1 MIRKFISI
9 KNVGRFENYAVRGN
23 VEFQAFTLVFAENG
37 RGKTTVGDILR
48 SVQSGD
54 GSYILG
60 RRRLGA
66 TGAPEV
72 IILTATGQISF
83 RGTTWSAALPDIA
96 IFDSTFVHSNVFAG
110 DYVDHDHRR
119 NLYRVIV
126 GEQGVTLSK
135 AVDALDAQSRDAQKD
150 LTSKKT
156 ALERHVPKG
165 ITFDTFLA
173 LPGEADIEQKIQ
185 AKEESLA
192 AAKATTAR
200 ATEIKTKGT
209 FKSVTMPTL
218 PTDFITVLGSS
229 FDNFSTEAEQ
239 QVRLHLNNRTNAAS
253 DAWISQGLGFIRE
266 DNCPFCGQDL
276 AGTDIVTHF
285 KTFFDAAYRNLKS
298 KLEAMAQASRRR
310 SRPSRASPR
319 CAHARRQ
326 CNARRVLEAVR
337 RCRHRHAIH
346 RHRNSSGPRATTRGS
361 HHVAPSKDG
370 QAIRVGPDNGSR
382 LPRRPTATVALFRS
396 CPITTSRLTA
406 ANLSIAEQKAK
417 AATADPTKL
426 AAELQQLKL
435 VQTRHSPAVAQSVV
449 DYNQATQAKTVIE
462 KQKDVAKQ
470 QLNTY
475 SDTILASYEDRINKL
490 LEMFGAGF
498 RIGNTK
504 RSYVGGK
511 TSSTYHL
518 LINNTPVELGDNST
532 PREKASFR
540 NTLSAGDK
548 STLALVFFIAQIERD
563 PNLSQ
568 KIIVFDDPFTSQD
581 RSRRACTRQFICD
594 LAKKSLQTLVL
605 SHDPHF
611 LRDLWD
617 SAHLITPKALQFS
630 RIGDGTNISEWDIES
645 ETRGDY
651 EKTHR
656 ELWNF
661 LHRGEGDPKSVARAI
676 RPLFEKYLR
685 LKLPNEFPDNEWLGD
700 FIKRIRDSAPTDAIA
715 AAKVI
720 LDEVEAINDYSK
732 RYHHNTNAQSESE
745 PVDSNELAAFVG
757 RTLKLVGGF

>member
-1 MIRKFISI
+1 MIKKFISI
-9 KNVGRFENYAVRGN
+9 KNVGRFDNYAVRGN
-23 VEFQAFTLVFAENG
+23 VELQAFTLFFAENG

-72 IILTATGQISF
+72 TILTATGQIAF
-83 RGTTWSAALPDIA
+83 RGTAWTAALPDIA

-135 AVDALDAQSRDAQKD
+135 AVDVLDAQSREAQKD

-165 ITFDTFLA
+165 IAFDAFLA

-192 AAKATTAR
+192 AAKATTAK

-229 FDNFSTEAEQ
+229 FDNVSTEAEQ

-266 DNCPFCGQDL
+266 DNCPFCGQNL

-285 KTFFDAAYRNLKS
+285 KSFFDAAYRNLKS
-298 KLEAMAQASRRR
+298 KLETMERSLDADFGEAGLLPVTRSFGDNATLVEFWKQFGVADIATPSIDTDIRPALERLREEAIALLQAKMSK
-310 SRPSRASPR
+310 PFEPVHVTASFT
-319 CAHARRQ
+319 
-326 CNARRVLEAVR
+326 E
-337 RCRHRHAIH
+337 
-346 RHRNSSGPRATTRGS
+346 ATTGYGA
-361 HHVAPSKDG
+361 VV
-370 QAIRVGPDNGSR
+370 Q
-382 LPRRPTATVALFRS
+382 TVTDYNA
-396 CPITTSRLTA
+396 RLTA
-406 ANLSIAEQKAK
+406 ANHSIAEQKAK
-417 AATADPTKL
+417 AATADPTKI

-449 DYNQATQAKTVIE
+449 DYNQATQTKTALE
-462 KQKDVAKQ
+462 KQKEAAKQ
-470 QLNTY
+470 QLDTY

-490 LEMFGAGF
+490 LGMFGAGF

-568 KIIVFDDPFTSQD
+568 KILVFDDPFTSQD
-581 RSRRACTRQFICD
+581 RSRRVCTRQFICD

-611 LRDLWD
+611 LRDLWG
-617 SAHLITPKALQFS
+617 SAHGTIPKSLQLS
-630 RIGDGTNISEWDIES
+630 RMGDGTNISEWDIEN

-661 LHRGEGDPKSVARAI
+661 VHRGEGDPKSVARAI

-685 LKLPNEFPDNEWLGD
+685 LKLPNEFPDNEWLGEL
-700 FIKRIRDSAPTDAIA
+700 IKRIRNSAPTDAIA

-745 PVDSNELAAFVG
+745 TVDSNELAAFVD

>member
-1 MIRKFISI
+1 MIKKFISI

-72 IILTATGQISF
+72 IVLAATGQISF

-126 GEQGVTLSK
+126 GEQGVQLSK

-165 ITFDTFLA
+165 ILFDAFLA

-185 AKEESLA
+185 AKEEALA
-192 AAKATTAR
+192 AAKATAAK
-200 ATEIKTKGT
+200 ATEIKAKGT
-209 FKSVTMPTL
+209 FKSVTMPAL
-218 PTDFITVLGSS
+218 PTDFITILGST

-253 DAWISQGLGFIRE
+253 ETWISQGLGFVRE

-285 KTFFDAAYRNLKS
+285 KAFFDTAYRNLKS
-298 KLEAMAQASRRR
+298 KLETMAR
-310 SRPSRASPR
+310 SLDAD
-319 CAHARRQ
+319 
-326 CNARRVLEAVR
+326 L
-337 RCRHRHAIH
+337 
-346 RHRNSSGPRATTRGS
+346 
-361 HHVAPSKDG
+361 G
-370 QAIRVGPDNGSR
+370 QALLPVTRSFGDNATLAEFWKQFGVADIAASSIDTDIRPALER
-382 LPRRPTATVALFRS
+382 LREEAIALLQAKMSKPFDPVQVTAAFTEATNRYGGVVQTVS
-396 CPITTSRLTA
+396 DYNSRLTA

-449 DYNQATQAKTVIE
+449 DYNQATQAKTAIE
-462 KQKDVAKQ
+462 KQKEEAKQ
-470 QLNTY
+470 QLDMY

-490 LEMFGAGF
+490 LGMFGAGF

-518 LINNTPVELGDNST
+518 LINNTAVELGDNST

-568 KIIVFDDPFTSQD
+568 KILVFDDPFTSQD

-617 SAHLITPKALQFS
+617 SAHGITPKALQLS

-656 ELWNF
+656 ELWSF

-715 AAKVI
+715 VAKVI